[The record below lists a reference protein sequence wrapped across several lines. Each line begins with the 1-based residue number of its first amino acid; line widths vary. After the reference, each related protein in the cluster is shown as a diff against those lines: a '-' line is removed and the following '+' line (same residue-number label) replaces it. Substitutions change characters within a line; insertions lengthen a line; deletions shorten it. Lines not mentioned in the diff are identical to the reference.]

1 MYEGKLVRLRAFEA
15 GDLDANHA
23 FVNDYETLRGM
34 MSGIPFPASEA
45 DEQQWLNQQ
54 SSYTRGEYQF
64 AVEDFEGDLVGRCG
78 ITRVDWKNRLAELA
92 IMIGTP
98 YRGRG
103 YGTEAMALLT
113 DFCFREMN
121 LHRLKVTVFAFN
133 EPALKCYE
141 ANGFVREGLLR
152 QELWRDGAYRD
163 VVILAKLAPGAAN
176 R

>member
-1 MYEGKLVRLRAFEA
+1 MYEGKLVRLRAFEQY
-15 GDLDANHA
+15 DLDANHA

-34 MSGIPFPASEA
+34 MSGIPFPSSME
-45 DEQQWLNQQ
+45 DERQWLGQQ
-54 SSYTRGEYQF
+54 TNCTRGEYQF
-64 AVEDFEGDLVGRCG
+64 AVEDLTGTLVGRCG
-78 ITRVDWKNRLAELA
+78 PIRVDWKNRLAELG

-103 YGTEAMALLT
+103 YGREAMGLLC

-121 LHRLKVTVFAFN
+121 LHRLKVSVFAFN
-133 EPALKCYE
+133 TAALRCYE

-152 QELWRDGAYRD
+152 GELWRDGAYRD
-163 VVILAKLAPGAAN
+163 VVILGRLAPE

>member
-1 MYEGKLVRLRAFEA
+1 MYEGNKVRLRAFEA

-34 MSGIPFPASEA
+34 MSGIPFPASFA

-64 AVEDFEGDLVGRCG
+64 AIEEFEGDLVGRCG
-78 ITRVDWKNRLAELA
+78 ITRVDWKNRLGELA

-103 YGTEAMALLT
+103 YGTEAMGILC

-133 EPALKCYE
+133 EAALRCYE
-141 ANGFVREGLLR
+141 ANGFVREGMLR
-152 QELWRDGAYRD
+152 QELWRDGAWRD
-163 VVILAKLAPGAAN
+163 VVILAKLAPDAAKS
-176 R
+176 

>member
-1 MYEGKLVRLRAFEA
+1 MYEGNLVRLRAFEA

-34 MSGIPFPASEA
+34 MSGIPFPSSMA
-45 DEQQWLNQQ
+45 DEQQWLSQQ

-64 AVEDFEGDLVGRCG
+64 AVEDAAGDLVGRCG
-78 ITRVDWKNRLAELA
+78 AIRVDWKNRLAELA
-92 IMIGTP
+92 IMIGAP

-103 YGTEAMALLT
+103 YGTEAMALLC

-121 LHRLKVTVFAFN
+121 LHRLKVSVFAFN
-133 EPALKCYE
+133 EAALRCYE

-152 QELWRDGAYRD
+152 QELWRDGAWRD
-163 VVILAKLAPGAAN
+163 VVILAKMAPEAG
-176 R
+176 

>member
-1 MYEGKLVRLRAFEA
+1 MYDGKLVRLRAFEA

-34 MSGIPFPASEA
+34 MSGIPFPASVA

-64 AVEDFEGDLVGRCG
+64 AIEDFEGDLVGRCG
-78 ITRVDWKNRLAELA
+78 IIRVDWKNRLGELA

-98 YRGRG
+98 YRGKG
-103 YGTEAMALLT
+103 YGTEAMGILC

-121 LHRLKVTVFAFN
+121 LHRLKVTVFSFN
-133 EPALKCYE
+133 EAALKCYE

-152 QELWRDGAYRD
+152 QELWRDGAYHD
-163 VVILAKLAPGAAN
+163 VVILAKLAPEAAD